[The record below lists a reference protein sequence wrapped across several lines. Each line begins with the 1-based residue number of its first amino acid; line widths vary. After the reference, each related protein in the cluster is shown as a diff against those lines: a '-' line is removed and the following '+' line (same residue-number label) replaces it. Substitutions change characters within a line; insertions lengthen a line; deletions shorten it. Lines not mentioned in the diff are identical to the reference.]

1 MIYDDDKDLLGP
13 QGYNLWISERN
24 NINISFSYYTIAL
37 KK

>member
-1 MIYDDDKDLLGP
+1 MIYDDDKDLLCP
-13 QGYNLWISERN
+13 QGYNLWISERR